1 MLRNELYK
9 PWFAGDEKVWGFE
22 ILEGEFK
29 DTVIQIDKLEIAES
43 EEGNMN
49 VEYNVINKPEVVSD
63 DDIKGE
69 LFKTVFTTIIED
81 IIREAVKTYEQDRN
95 DNPEES
101 SKWWRI
107 YA

>member
-9 PWFAGDEKVWGFE
+9 PWFTGENVWGFE

-29 DTVIQIDKLEIAES
+29 DTVIQIDRMVIADS

-49 VEYNVINKPEVVSD
+49 VDYNVINKPEVVSVED
-63 DDIKGE
+63 MKGE

-81 IIREAVKTYEQDRN
+81 IIREAVQTYEQDRN

-101 SKWWRI
+101 SK
-107 YA
+107 

>member
-9 PWFAGDEKVWGFE
+9 PWFTGENVWGFE

-29 DTVIQIDKLEIAES
+29 DTVIQIDRMVIADS

-49 VEYNVINKPEVVSD
+49 VDYNVINKPEVVSVED
-63 DDIKGE
+63 MNGE

-81 IIREAVKTYEQDRN
+81 IIREAVQTYEQDRN
-95 DNPEES
+95 NNPEES
-101 SKWWRI
+101 SK
-107 YA
+107 